1 MIHLYHGDGKGKT
14 TAAVGLTVRAAGS
27 GMRALFVQFFKDGSS
42 SEIGALASLPGV
54 ETRNPAVH
62 YGFFRSM
69 SDAQK
74 DGTRESYN
82 ALLKDVAEHAADY
95 GLIVLDE
102 VVSAY
107 RYGML
112 DREALERREA
122 GEEDGP
128 EAESAVNG
136 KGAENGEDAYG
147 EEDAYNEADG
157 YGEADEYEDYENY
170 EEYEEYGLDGG
181 EEGEES

>member
-14 TAAVGLTVRAAGS
+14 TAAVGLAVRAAGS
-27 GMRALFVQFFKDGSS
+27 GMRVLFVQFFKDGSS
-42 SEIGALASLPGV
+42 SEIGALSSLPGV

-69 SDAQK
+69 TDAQK

-82 ALLKDVAEHAADY
+82 ALLRDVAEHAADY

-112 DREALERREA
+112 DRSTLVEFLDTEGQKREIVLTGRDPA
-122 GEEDGP
+122 EELTARADYITRMCKEKHPFDSGIL
-128 EAESAVNG
+128 AR
-136 KGAENGEDAYG
+136 KGI
-147 EEDAYNEADG
+147 
-157 YGEADEYEDYENY
+157 EY
-170 EEYEEYGLDGG
+170 
-181 EEGEES
+181 